1 MRHASRTAVLSA
13 VGRALHLD
21 GPGPH
26 VFRDDLA
33 LPLAGDAGAAVAERL
48 RAELSDTQLLSFSRW
63 TSLRARFVEDAVEQA
78 IAAGIRQYVIL
89 GAGLDSFAYRRREL
103 ATRVRVFEVDQP
115 DSQHWKQ
122 RRLDELEVEIP
133 PSLVFVSV
141 DFERETL
148 ADGLRRAGFDDTRPT
163 ILSWIGVTMYLGLDA
178 VEQTLRS
185 IASFAPATRVV
196 LTYDVPASALSGMQ
210 REVRDAISRVVAQL
224 GEPFVSA
231 FEPIEI
237 ESLLLRLGFLDIAHY
252 SPADVVAQYLDHEDE
267 LRIGGPQRLLTA
279 TVR

>member
-1 MRHASRTAVLSA
+1 VRHASRTAVLSA

-163 ILSWIGVTMYLGLDA
+163 IFSWIGVTMYLGLDA

>member
-1 MRHASRTAVLSA
+1 
-13 VGRALHLD
+13 
-21 GPGPH
+21 
-26 VFRDDLA
+26 
-33 LPLAGDAGAAVAERL
+33 
-48 RAELSDTQLLSFSRW
+48 
-63 TSLRARFVEDAVEQA
+63 
-78 IAAGIRQYVIL
+78 
-89 GAGLDSFAYRRREL
+89 
-103 ATRVRVFEVDQP
+103 
-115 DSQHWKQ
+115 
-122 RRLDELEVEIP
+122 
-133 PSLVFVSV
+133 
-141 DFERETL
+141 
-148 ADGLRRAGFDDTRPT
+148 
-163 ILSWIGVTMYLGLDA
+163 MYLGLDA

>member
-21 GPGPH
+21 GPGPC

-103 ATRVRVFEVDQP
+103 GTRVRVFEVDQP
-115 DSQHWKQ
+115 DSQQWKQ
-122 RRLDELEVEIP
+122 RRLDDLEVEIP
-133 PSLVFVSV
+133 PSLAFVSV

-185 IASFAPATRVV
+185 IASCAPATRVV

-210 REVRDAISRVVAQL
+210 REVRDAISRVVTQL

>member
-1 MRHASRTAVLSA
+1 
-13 VGRALHLD
+13 
-21 GPGPH
+21 
-26 VFRDDLA
+26 
-33 LPLAGDAGAAVAERL
+33 
-48 RAELSDTQLLSFSRW
+48 
-63 TSLRARFVEDAVEQA
+63 
-78 IAAGIRQYVIL
+78 
-89 GAGLDSFAYRRREL
+89 
-103 ATRVRVFEVDQP
+103 
-115 DSQHWKQ
+115 
-122 RRLDELEVEIP
+122 
-133 PSLVFVSV
+133 
-141 DFERETL
+141 
-148 ADGLRRAGFDDTRPT
+148 
-163 ILSWIGVTMYLGLDA
+163 MYLGLDA

-185 IASFAPATRVV
+185 IASCAPATRVV